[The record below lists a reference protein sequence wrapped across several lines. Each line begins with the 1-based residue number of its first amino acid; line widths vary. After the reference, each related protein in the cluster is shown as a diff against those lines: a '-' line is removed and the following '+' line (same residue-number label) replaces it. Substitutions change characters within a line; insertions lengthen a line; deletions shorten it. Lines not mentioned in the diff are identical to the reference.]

1 MNSPTHS
8 QTETVDRYDS
18 EINLAELITILLN
31 HKSLIVG
38 IPFFCA
44 LLAALITSLQPRQ
57 YESEVLILVS
67 PSIVKP
73 NNKSNEGTQL
83 SEVTVSSLEAST
95 YEVLAKSDEL
105 MLALADTLKTK
116 LLPEELKSISEETNT
131 YGIAISLTND
141 LEIELLQDSDR
152 RGPPTNPIL
161 VLSYQSSEESL
172 PAVVVNT
179 WSKLFIQRNIG
190 LSSNVTD
197 DFYQSVVSQY
207 DQAKENLERR
217 EDDLVKLDRVTSE
230 LNLVKTTVGF
240 KNTRL
245 DATLNKYSQLQ
256 TELNQKK
263 REYNFVVKSL
273 REIQTDN
280 GEWVGYNPKSASNLE
295 QKQAIIPQL
304 FDRIDRLTKDSLSTR
319 IKYRGIYDML
329 NLEQLQESYN
339 FEKKTK
345 IYFKRLEAK
354 QIEKDIR
361 RFNEELV
368 IINTVIDSLEME
380 ASIAEQLLDKES
392 PVLTTRKAIA
402 DESLWNLTNSDG
414 EIEAEKQ
421 REIGNYRLISEEINP
436 IHQNIR
442 QLLTKINI
450 QLGNKKKRS
459 IYLSQQVDSLSNTYS
474 NINSLLHKLSSAE
487 FDLIT
492 KQNIEKKK
500 ITNEEELTFSQI
512 KTKLS
517 TARKAYEGYKDQ
529 YDKLSEQRHTLF
541 RELQELNSL
550 SQYHAENYSIW
561 REQLLTLS
569 AQVDSLELERK
580 RTERDVTVYKESFER
595 FAKLK
600 EEARI
605 ARQQAAGDIQ
615 IVSDAQLSNARPK
628 NTVKI
633 TIYTGII
640 VFILLLIAVLTKEL
654 ILRYNAASSTSR

>member
-73 NNKSNEGTQL
+73 GNKSNEGTQL

-217 EDDLVKLDRVTSE
+217 EDDLVKLDGVTSE

-280 GEWVGYNPKSASNLE
+280 GEWIGHNLKSASNLE

-329 NLEQLQESYN
+329 NLEQLQESYD

-345 IYFKRLEAK
+345 IRFKRLEAK

-487 FDLIT
+487 FDLIR
-492 KQNIEKKK
+492 KQNSEKKK